1 MDLPH
6 VKRTAAAAW
15 ILGAGVVGLA
25 ANVSSVPA
33 SVIFAVLGFG
43 PPLVMLLLWN
53 DAPQTITESIQEA
66 RR

>member
-1 MDLPH
+1 MDLEQM
-6 VKRTAAAAW
+6 KRTFAVAW
-15 ILGAGVVGLA
+15 ILGAAAVGLMT
-25 ANVSSVPA
+25 NISSLPA

-53 DAPQTITESIQEA
+53 DPPLTVSASIQEA

>member
-1 MDLPH
+1 MGLEH
-6 VKRTAAAAW
+6 LKRTIAAAW
-15 ILGAGVVGLA
+15 ILAAGVVGLA
-25 ANVSSVPA
+25 ANVSSLPA

-53 DAPQTITESIQEA
+53 APPQTITQSIQQA